1 MNQLLKLLL
10 ILLCIGTMHFE
21 MPIHAQDEAS
31 ADDGTTEQK
40 SLGNIMAE
48 TIQDLLKQGN
58 VFVPNGQS
66 AQPSSTNGDEK
77 FKLNFNN
84 APIDQV
90 LKFISDLTK
99 KVVLKD
105 DQVNGQFMIVNPE
118 EVSKEEALEIID
130 QAFMLKGFTFIETDT
145 VLIVLPAST
154 AKQKGV
160 DVQSG
165 ITDSIYGS
173 RVKHQIIPVQHA
185 LPSDLK
191 TALQPLLSESAN
203 IIADDRSRS
212 LIITDTAANV
222 ARLQAIINQLDQ
234 KGIMDGVSIKVF
246 RLKYLNASDISRD
259 LDDLLENIVGS
270 TLSGQNANERRNQ
283 ALVEV
288 LADRTT
294 NSLIVSAPGDALDE
308 VEAFIQK
315 LDIPSSTNIQR
326 KTFQLSNGD
335 AAEIAQSL
343 SELSRSIQTNI
354 YRPVI
359 VSDSRSNT
367 VIVSA
372 YEEDVQAFGDLIKTL
387 DQSKSQDKVTEV
399 FPLVN
404 ADAIVLR
411 EMIEQLVQTQ
421 DTNNNNYYYWRY
433 GQGGSGDVTII
444 EDQRLNA
451 LVVTT
456 KSSMM
461 PMVRDLVKQLDVPL
475 PDSKEEPR
483 IYRIQ
488 YARASDLSAIFN
500 EVFGEDQNTFGGAFF
515 FGIGE
520 STSLTGLTGK
530 VKFIAD
536 PITNSLIVVAATPR
550 AFGVVEKMLEQL
562 DRTSEK
568 SGTRVFKLKNSDAE
582 YLGTQLTELFQRD
595 QSRQGGGNN
604 FFWFGNQ
611 SSSQNEPIS
620 HMIGNVRIVS
630 ETRTNSLMVTTS
642 SQYFPQI
649 EKLIDDLDQDIAQ
662 ILVEVLI
669 VEIVDIDDNQLGIN
683 WPDNIPVNVEANFEA
698 PVSGINLDRASII
711 GGSQFSAVLDFL
723 SSSDKTKVVAR
734 PNIFTRD
741 NQEAFV
747 EVVNEV
753 PVLGNI
759 SQNNISSQQGIDYKD
774 VGLKLIVK
782 PHINDENKVTIEV
795 NLETGQVLDAFA
807 LTVDGSSLPAF
818 SRRTVN
824 TILTVNHE
832 ETAVLSGVID
842 TSFQDTE
849 NGVPGLRHIPVLGH
863 LFKSKGKRR
872 ANTELLTFITP
883 YMVDGYEDRMK
894 ILQKQHERL
903 GQFQEMLKDIPN
915 LQINTGTK

>member
-1 MNQLLKLLL
+1 MKRL
-10 ILLCIGTMHFE
+10 INMIVLLLCIGALHSVSNV
-21 MPIHAQDEAS
+21 HAQEEQTA
-31 ADDGTTEQK
+31 GNETEEQK
-40 SLGNIMAE
+40 SLGNIMAD

-58 VFVPNGQS
+58 VFVPNGGG
-66 AQPSSTNGDEK
+66 ATPSSSNGEEK

-105 DQVNGQFMIVNPE
+105 DAVNGQFMIVNPE
-118 EVSKEEALEIID
+118 EVTKEEALEIID

-160 DVQSG
+160 DVQTG

-173 RVKHQIIPVQHA
+173 RVKHQIIPIENA
-185 LPSDLK
+185 LPSELK
-191 TALQPLLSESAN
+191 ASLQPLLSESAN
-203 IIADDRSRS
+203 IIADDRTRS
-212 LIITDTAANV
+212 LVITDTAANV
-222 ARLQAIINQLDQ
+222 ARMQAIINQLDQ

-246 RLKYLNASDISRD
+246 RLKYLNATDISRD
-259 LDDLLENIVGS
+259 LDDLLESVVGAS
-270 TLSGQNANERRNQ
+270 LSGDNARDRRSQ
-283 ALVEV
+283 ALVGV

-294 NSLIVSAPGDALDE
+294 NSLIVSAPGEALDE
-308 VEAFIQK
+308 VEDFIQK
-315 LDIPSSTNIQR
+315 LDIPSSTNILR
-326 KTFQLSNGD
+326 ETFQLNNGD

-343 SELSRSIQTNI
+343 SELARSIQTNI

-372 YEEDVQAFGDLIKTL
+372 YEEDVEAFGELIQTL
-387 DQSKSQDKVTEV
+387 DRSKSQDKVTEV
-399 FPLVN
+399 FPLEN
-404 ADAIVLR
+404 ADAIILK
-411 EMIEQLVQTQ
+411 EMLEQLVQTQ
-421 DTNNNNYYYWRY
+421 DANNYNYYYWRY
-433 GQGGSGDVTII
+433 GQGGGGDVTII

-456 KSSMM
+456 KPAMM

-483 IYRIQ
+483 IYRIK
-488 YARASDLSAIFN
+488 YARASDLATIFN

-520 STSLTGLTGK
+520 PTSLTGLTGK
-530 VKFIAD
+530 VKFIPD

-562 DRTSEK
+562 DRSSEL

-582 YLGTQLTELFQRD
+582 YLGTQLSELFARD
-595 QSRQGGGNN
+595 QSQQGGGN

-669 VEIVDIDDNQLGIN
+669 VEIIDIDDNQLGIN
-683 WPDNIPVNVEANFEA
+683 WPDNVPVSVEANFDA
-698 PVSGINLDRASII
+698 PVSGINLDRAAII
-711 GGSQFSAVLDFL
+711 GSSQFTAVMDFL

-759 SQNNISSQQGIDYKD
+759 SQNNISSQQGIDYRD
-774 VGLKLIVK
+774 VGLKLTVK
-782 PHINDENKVTIEV
+782 PHINDEEKVTIEV
-795 NLETGQVLDAFA
+795 NLETGQVLDSFA
-807 LTVDGSSLPAF
+807 LTVDGSTLPAF

-842 TSFQDTE
+842 TSFQDSE
-849 NGVPGLRHIPVLGH
+849 NGLPGLRHIPVLGH

-872 ANTELLTFITP
+872 ANTELMTFITP

-894 ILQKQHERL
+894 ILHKQHERL
-903 GQFQEMLKDIPN
+903 GPFHEMLKDIPN
-915 LQINTGTK
+915 LQINTGTNN

>member
-1 MNQLLKLLL
+1 MMRQMVKPIVFLFF
-10 ILLCIGTMHFE
+10 IGVMLSVL
-21 MPIHAQDEAS
+21 PVYAQDEPS
-31 ADDGTTEQK
+31 DNQESSEQK

-58 VFVPNGQS
+58 VFVPNGES
-66 AQPSSTNGDEK
+66 AQPSTTNGEEK

-118 EVSKEEALEIID
+118 EVTKEEALEIID

-145 VLIVLPAST
+145 VLIVMPAST

-160 DVQSG
+160 DVETG
-165 ITDSIYGS
+165 ITDTTYGS
-173 RVKHQIIPVQHA
+173 RVKHQIIPVQNA
-185 LPSDLK
+185 LPSELK
-191 TALQPLLSESAN
+191 EALEPLLSESAN
-203 IIADDRSRS
+203 IIADDRTRS

-222 ARLQAIINQLDQ
+222 ARMQAIVNRLDQ

-246 RLKYLNASDISRD
+246 RLKYLNAMDISRN
-259 LDDLLENIVGS
+259 LDELLENLVGS
-270 TLSGQNANERRNQ
+270 TQSGSNARERRNQ

-308 VEAFIQK
+308 VAAFIEK
-315 LDIPSSTNIQR
+315 LDVPTSTNIR
-326 KTFQLSNGD
+326 RETFQLENGD
-335 AAEIAQSL
+335 AEEIAQNFSQL
-343 SELSRSIQTNI
+343 ARAITTNI

-359 VSDSRSNT
+359 VADSRSNSI
-367 VIVSA
+367 IVFA
-372 YEEDVQAFGDLIKTL
+372 YEEDVEAFGDLVKTL
-387 DQSKSQDKVTEV
+387 DQSKSQDKLTEV
-399 FPLVN
+399 FLLEN
-404 ADAIVLR
+404 ADAIILK

-421 DTNNNNYYYWRY
+421 DSNNYNYYYWRY
-433 GQGGSGDVTII
+433 GQGQSGDINII

-451 LVVTT
+451 LVVSA
-456 KSSMM
+456 KPAMM
-461 PMVRDLVKQLDVPL
+461 PIVRDLVKKLDVPL

-483 IYRIQ
+483 IYPIQ
-488 YARASDLSAIFN
+488 FARASDLSSILN
-500 EVFGEDQNTFGGAFF
+500 EVFSEDQNTFGGAFY

-520 STSLTGLTGK
+520 PTTLTGLTGK
-530 VKFIAD
+530 VKFIPD

-550 AFGVVEKMLEQL
+550 AFGVVEKMLEKL
-562 DRTSEK
+562 DRSSEL

-582 YLGTQLTELFQRD
+582 YLGEQLNQLFERD
-595 QSRQGGGNN
+595 QSRQGGGN

-620 HMIGNVRIVS
+620 YMIGNVRIVS

-649 EKLIDDLDQDIAQ
+649 EKLIKDLDKDIAQ

-683 WPDNIPVNVEANFEA
+683 WPDDIPVTVEADFNA

-711 GGSQFSAVLDFL
+711 GSSEFTTVLDFL

-774 VGLKLIVK
+774 VGLRLTVK
-782 PHINDENKVTIEV
+782 PHINDEEQVTIEV

-807 LTVDGSSLPAF
+807 LTVDGSTLPAF

-824 TILTVNHE
+824 TILSVNHE

-842 TSFQDTE
+842 TTFQDTE
-849 NGVPGLRHIPVLGH
+849 NGLPGLRHIPVLGH

-883 YMVDGYEDRMK
+883 YMVEGYDDRLK
-894 ILQKQHERL
+894 ILQKQNERL
-903 GQFQEMLKDIPN
+903 GQFKDMLKDIPN
-915 LQINTGTK
+915 LNIKSGTN